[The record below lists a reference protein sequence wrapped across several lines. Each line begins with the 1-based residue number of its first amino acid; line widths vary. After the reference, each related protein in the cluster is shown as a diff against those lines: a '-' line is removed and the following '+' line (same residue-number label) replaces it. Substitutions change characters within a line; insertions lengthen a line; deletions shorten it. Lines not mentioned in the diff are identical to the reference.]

1 MRQQRKP
8 SFQQRGQEQGA
19 AFEEICEGALNEAG
33 FVLCGR
39 HIYVAAAGVNS
50 DFVVTNRHGL
60 LFYVTAKGSWSGS
73 RPGLRR
79 TDTFR
84 KAIAEAA
91 LLTWRGYGRVL
102 LLSSHLPGAGSG
114 LAMLRATPR
123 SVLFDVL
130 HPTRNAARLRWL
142 AGANTKAISQDL
154 EEWPNLADLVLLDHV
169 QSLPLFLQPSLVPS

>member
-1 MRQQRKP
+1 MPQPPKP

-19 AFEEICEGALNEAG
+19 AFEEICEGALAQAG
-33 FVLCGR
+33 FDLAGR

-73 RPGLRR
+73 RPGLIR

-102 LLSSHLPGAGSG
+102 LLSTHLPAAGSG

-123 SVLFDVL
+123 TVLFDVL

-142 AGANTKAISQDL
+142 ASATGPALTDDL

-169 QSLPLFLQPSLVPS
+169 QSLPLFRQPALV

>member
-1 MRQQRKP
+1 MPRPRSP

-19 AFEEICEGALNEAG
+19 AFEEICEAALTQAG
-33 FVLCGR
+33 FNLCGR
-39 HIYVAAAGVNS
+39 HIYLAAAGVNS
-50 DFVVTNRHGL
+50 DFVVANQQGL

-73 RPGLRR
+73 RPGLKR

-114 LAMLRATPR
+114 MAMLRATPR

-130 HPTRNAARLRWL
+130 HPTRDAARLRWL
-142 AGANTKAISQDL
+142 ATADTTSISEDL

-169 QSLPLFLQPSLVPS
+169 QALPLFLQASLVPS